1 MGFSLN
7 QINLIGKLGRDAETR
22 FVNDKSSVTNF
33 SMVTEHSFKNKDG
46 EYENIPTWHNIVAWN
61 LSDYHKDAL
70 KKGVTVHVGG
80 RIETREWTDKD
91 GNKRYTTEVIAE
103 KSSLIVLDN
112 RNGGSG
118 RSTNGSR
125 QPQDTV
131 YNNNQNDDLP
141 F

>member
-7 QINLIGKLGRDAETR
+7 QVNLIGKLGRDAETR
-22 FVNDKSSVTNF
+22 FTQNNTAVTNF
-33 SMVTEHSFKNKDG
+33 SMVTEHSFKNKSG

-61 LSDYHKDAL
+61 LSDWHREAL

-91 GNKRYTTEVIAE
+91 GTKRYTTEIIAE
-103 KSSLIVLDN
+103 KSSLIILDN
-112 RNGGSG
+112 RNGGSE
-118 RSTNGSR
+118 RSTNGST
-125 QPQDTV
+125 QPQNTHNDD
-131 YNNNQNDDLP
+131 NDDLP